1 MSMLPSSI
9 LSGAHNFST
18 HDSTFNNV
26 QRDYN
31 SQETHY
37 HGDEST
43 YNFTYGVTPN
53 GSPEQ
58 QHRPA
63 DGNGQTVP
71 IGSGPFGGHLSGNQI
86 NNTWNYYTS
95 PPSKDIY
102 LEILLALATSNEASA
117 SPIPSPPSTARTP
130 AQQQRE
136 GSQTIASVLDNAVR
150 ERGQQ
155 LNWRES
161 IVDIMKLLNL
171 ESSFSARQKLA
182 EAVGYQGERN
192 GSYAMNVHLLNYVK
206 GVIKEAGGNL
216 TVARETVSRKLI

>member
-1 MSMLPSSI
+1 MASQ
-9 LSGAHNFST
+9 
-18 HDSTFNNV
+18 NV
-26 QRDYN
+26 IDLR
-31 SQETHY
+31 SPLIK
-37 HGDEST
+37 S
-43 YNFTYGVTPN
+43 FVGVTPN

-58 QHRPA
+58 QHRPT

-95 PPSKDIY
+95 PP
-102 LEILLALATSNEASA
+102 T
-117 SPIPSPPSTARTP
+117 SPIHSPPSTARTP

-161 IVDIMKLLNL
+161 IVDILKLLNL

-182 EAVGYQGERN
+182 ETVGYQGERN

-206 GVIKEAGGNL
+206 GVITEAGGNL